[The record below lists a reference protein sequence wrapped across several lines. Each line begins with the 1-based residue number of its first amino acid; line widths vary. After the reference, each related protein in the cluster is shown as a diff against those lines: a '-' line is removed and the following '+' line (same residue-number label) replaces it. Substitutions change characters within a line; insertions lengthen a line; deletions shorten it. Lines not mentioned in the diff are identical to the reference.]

1 MKERAKQALL
11 ELKEK
16 NKDLSEAFD
25 AYVKK
30 LAEELEIPE
39 SIAVTLVTTELV
51 NANERKLILHDLFSK
66 TKLDEVKL

>member
-66 TKLDEVKL
+66 ATLDEVKL

>member
-11 ELKEK
+11 KLKAQ
-16 NKDLSEAFD
+16 NKDLSDAFD

-51 NANERKLILHDLFSK
+51 NRNEKKLILHDLFSK
-66 TKLDEVKL
+66 ATLDEVKL

>member
-11 ELKEK
+11 ELKAQ
-16 NKDLSEAFD
+16 NKDLSDAFD

-30 LAEELEIPE
+30 LADELEIPE

-51 NANERKLILHDLFSK
+51 NRNEKKLILHDLFSK
-66 TKLDEVKL
+66 ATLDEVKL

>member
-11 ELKEK
+11 ELKAQ
-16 NKDLSEAFD
+16 NKDLSDAFD

-51 NANERKLILHDLFSK
+51 NRNEKKLILHDLFSK
-66 TKLDEVKL
+66 ATLDEVKL